1 LTDTTMALVI
11 LGVSASPSQQSL
23 SAALLQGAQNRLESG
38 AYLPDDEL
46 VARVERAVEPLVN
59 HHLFGARAP
68 SNALA

>member
-1 LTDTTMALVI
+1 MALVI
-11 LGVSASPSQQSL
+11 LGLSASPSQHSR
-23 SAALLQGAQNRLESG
+23 SAALLQWAQTRLGSG

-46 VARVERAVEPLVN
+46 VARLERAVEPLVN